1 MLPMMLL
8 LVLCLSVPGS
18 AQTYQVIH
26 SFSDGIGGNSPWSEI
41 TIGPGGHMY
50 GTTLF
55 GGDNHDFYCYY
66 GCGIVYEIYQR
77 NGSWI
82 FTTLH
87 EFLIQEGA
95 NPHSGVVIGPDGAL
109 YGAASEG
116 GLQESDCDLAGCGTV
131 YKLQPPATPPPTP
144 LTFWNLTGLYE
155 FTGGDHDGASSSGLA
170 GIRPGTCTAPT
181 VAGRTIAAWCIS
193 SAATANIGPSP
204 ISTAAFTARMATRA
218 LSRAACW
225 WIARAI
231 CMASR
236 APADT

>member
-1 MLPMMLL
+1 MPIPRKTTFYLPDISSSLAMLPMTLL
-8 LVLCLSVPGS
+8 IVLCLRVSGS
-18 AQTYQVIH
+18 GQTYQVIH

-170 GIRPGTCTAPT
+170 
-181 VAGRTIAAWCIS
+181 VDQAGNLYGADGG
-193 SAATANIGPSP
+193 GPDNCGLVYQ
-204 ISTAAFTARMATRA
+204 
-218 LSRAACW
+218 LSRNGEYW
-225 WIARAI
+225 TFTEYLQRLLLPGWQRGH
-231 CMASR
+231 
-236 APADT
+236 